1 MFSHASKN
9 EMTESLPAVSRH
21 YDQVGAPSF
30 RGLKNLD
37 RRIAHHDVDLVAGFA
52 VDSLACQPHKFGSC
66 GGLHLTEG

>member
-9 EMTESLPAVSRH
+9 EMTESLPAVRRH
-21 YDQVGAPSF
+21 YDQVGAQSF

-37 RRIAHHDVDLVAGFA
+37 RRIAHQDFDFVAGFA
-52 VDSLACQPHKFGSC
+52 IDYLACVPLKLASR